1 MPFFLLLRRKRS
13 PSTNARGTVYE
24 ETTITEIT
32 ESECI
37 IDSLNCTKAFEQP
50 NIDYPLQSL

>member
-13 PSTNARGTVYE
+13 PSTNARGSVYE

-37 IDSLNCTKAFEQP
+37 IDSLNCTKAFEH
-50 NIDYPLQSL
+50 